1 MPRNTTL
8 VIRNGN
14 SEPLHYSGEILA
26 SGELAGAVDSGIVKV
41 GNANAPWSGLP
52 SIGVPSNPIS
62 ITGAS
67 GVLNMISITQ
77 ADYDNIAHPDPHTL
91 YFIV

>member
-14 SEPLHYSGEILA
+14 SDTLHYSSEILA
-26 SGELAGAVDSGIVKV
+26 SGELAAAVDSGIVKV
-41 GNANAPWSGLP
+41 GNGNAPWSGLP
-52 SIGVPSNPIS
+52 SIGVPSNPIA

-67 GVLNMISITQ
+67 GVLNMVSIAQ
-77 ADYDNIAHPDPHTL
+77 ADYNNIANPDPHTL

>member
-26 SGELAGAVDSGIVKV
+26 SGELAVAVDSGIVKV

-62 ITGAS
+62 IP
-67 GVLNMISITQ
+67 NF
-77 ADYDNIAHPDPHTL
+77 
-91 YFIV
+91 YFIITSYFYEVLSN

>member
-1 MPRNTTL
+1 
-8 VIRNGN
+8 
-14 SEPLHYSGEILA
+14 
-26 SGELAGAVDSGIVKV
+26 
-41 GNANAPWSGLP
+41 LP

-67 GVLNMISITQ
+67 GVLNMISIAQ
-77 ADYDNIAHPDPHTL
+77 ADYDNIANPDPHTL